1 MCPAGHRVSLSLH
14 PYRLL
19 ALPTFWQWPSDSGRK
34 YLTVVSVGI
43 SLVAGGLGCRPR
55 YTFTVC
61 ASSLTNDRFKSL
73 SLYLNGLVDYL

>member
-1 MCPAGHRVSLSLH
+1 M
-14 PYRLL
+14 
-19 ALPTFWQWPSDSGRK
+19 
-34 YLTVVSVGI
+34 VSVGI